1 MEIIRLR
8 ENGVDVLVEKRVGQ
22 IQLHGLLEDVM
33 NASDQVYKVIRHAEK
48 NRQEEQA
55 AELTVS
61 MVEWCF
67 LDNTCSNDLI
77 KYPPDINLQ
86 LEKAL
91 RFQESRTSFLD
102 AQGKRYIVDL
112 TTYEEYPED
121 DISDIV
127 KVIRRS
133 KLNGMWFWQT

>member
-1 MEIIRLR
+1 MEIIKLR
-8 ENGVDVLVEKRVGQ
+8 ENGVVVLVEKRVGQ
-22 IQLHGLLEDVM
+22 IKLHGLLEDVM
-33 NASDQVYKVIRHAEK
+33 NASEKVYKVIRHAEM
-48 NRQEEQA
+48 NRQQEQA

-67 LDNTCSNDLI
+67 LDNTGSNDLI

-91 RFQESRTSFLD
+91 SFQEPRTSFLD
-102 AQGKRYIVDL
+102 DQGKKYIVDL

-121 DISDIV
+121 DTRDIV